1 MLIAIFFLLL
11 LLSGLGI
18 FYGFYKFNFPIYLLG
33 AGLITILGLIVLSEG
48 LVLDTGQTISDGET
62 TFVTQPEVL
71 TIDNS
76 QTAVLLGYGCFYG
89 GMFFLALATII
100 AIMWFWRHSIGL
112 TI

>member
-1 MLIAIFFLLL
+1 MLITIFFVLL
-11 LLSGLGI
+11 LLSGIGI

-33 AGLITILGLIVLSEG
+33 AGLITIIGLIVLSEG
-48 LVLDTGQTISDGET
+48 LILDNPVTMTDGVT
-62 TFVTQPEVL
+62 TFTTTPETL

-76 QTAVLLGYGCFYG
+76 QTAVLLGYGTFYG